1 MDDIQYQNQEEK
13 KIEKKE
19 NANQR
24 KMEFSEPFGHIFASG
39 GLNVYEQLLKFE
51 DFMFFHDE
59 FMPQSE
65 VQKLKLMHTS

>member
-1 MDDIQYQNQEEK
+1 
-13 KIEKKE
+13 
-19 NANQR
+19 
-24 KMEFSEPFGHIFASG
+24 MEFSEPFGHIFASG

>member
-13 KIEKKE
+13 KNENKE
-19 NANQR
+19 TAYKR
-24 KMEFSEPFGHIFASG
+24 KMEFSEPFSHIFASG

-59 FMPQSE
+59 LMPQSE
-65 VQKLKLMHTS
+65 VQKLKLMDTS